1 MKKVIRYLVI
11 STLLLNVTTLFAQ
24 IETPSFISDNM
35 VLQQQTEAPIW
46 GEAKPMSTVYINC
59 SWDDIKYVTYASE
72 NGKWKIRVKTPKAGG
87 PYTIKI
93 NDRVIENI
101 LIGEVWICSGQSN
114 MEFAL
119 NSEDQ
124 ITEGGAEEAEKANY
138 PKIRLFYT
146 ARQYGDQPQ
155 DDCHGRWVE
164 CSPSTAAT
172 FSATAYYFGK
182 YLHNELNVPIGLIH
196 TSWGGSS
203 AQAWVKED
211 VLKSDED
218 YAIYYEMQKR
228 REMETEPGILPLD
241 TDFPSVLYNAMIHP
255 FISYAIKGAVWYQGE
270 SNRHEAALYEKL
282 FPAMIK
288 NWRDDWQQGDFPFY
302 FVQITPYQYDET
314 RVGAM
319 IRDAQRKSLKVK
331 NTGMAVTLDIV
342 DNTKNSHPRNKLDV
356 GKRLALWALA
366 KDYGKAELVYSGPL
380 YKSIQVE
387 KKKIRVYF
395 EHVGS
400 GLMAKDGDLT
410 HFEIAGNDKIFYP
423 ASAIIDGETVVL
435 ESDKV
440 KKPVAVRFAFYNTD
454 EPNFFNREGLPAST
468 FRTDNWQISTEHIK
482 DEE

>member
-1 MKKVIRYLVI
+1 MKKVTGYLIVLA
-11 STLLLNVTTLFAQ
+11 LLLNALTLFAQ

-59 SWDDIKYVTYASE
+59 SWDDVKYVTTANES
-72 NGKWKIRVKTPKAGG
+72 GKWRIRVTTPKAGG
-87 PYTIKI
+87 PHTIKI
-93 NDRVIENI
+93 NDRIIQNI
-101 LIGEVWICSGQSN
+101 LIGEVWLCSGQSN
-114 MEFAL
+114 MEWAL
-119 NSEDQ
+119 NSENQ
-124 ITEGGAEEAEKANY
+124 KTEGGAQEAENANY
-138 PKIRLFYT
+138 PNIRLFYA
-146 ARQYGDQPQ
+146 ARQYGDIPQ
-155 DDCHGRWVE
+155 DVCHGNWVE

-182 YLHNELNVPIGLIH
+182 YLHNQLNVPIGLIH

-203 AQAWVKED
+203 AQAWVKEE

-218 YAIYYEMQKR
+218 YAIYYEMQR
-228 REMETEPGILPLD
+228 QRELESEPGILPLD

-255 FISYAIKGAVWYQGE
+255 FIPYAIKGAIWYQGE
-270 SNRHEAALYEKL
+270 SNRGEAALYEKL
-282 FPAMIK
+282 FPTMIK

-302 FVQITPYQYDET
+302 FVQIAPYNYDDT

-331 NTGMAVTLDIV
+331 NTGMAVTLDIG
-342 DNTKNSHPRNKLDV
+342 NTEDIHPGNKADV

-380 YKSIQVE
+380 YKSFQVE
-387 KKKIRVYF
+387 KEKIKVYF
-395 EHVGS
+395 EHAGS
-400 GLMAKDGDLT
+400 GLMAKNGELT
-410 HFEIAGNDKIFYP
+410 HFEIAGIDEIFYP

-440 KKPVAVRFAFYNTD
+440 KKPVAVRFAFFNTD